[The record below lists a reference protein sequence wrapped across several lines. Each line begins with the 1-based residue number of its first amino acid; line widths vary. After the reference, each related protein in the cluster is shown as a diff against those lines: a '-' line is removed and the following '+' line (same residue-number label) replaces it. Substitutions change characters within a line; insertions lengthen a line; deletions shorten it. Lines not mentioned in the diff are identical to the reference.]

1 MSVPEGD
8 GESGPGL
15 EPWISA
21 ESVRSFE
28 AVGDTWARIPGRSNR
43 LGVRR
48 ESGRQVCNVGN
59 ACVGCRHL
67 GVDDVTLLPVAA
79 PVDGP
84 TDGREGASQADP
96 GGLINEFAQ
105 VALPAKAQLRAESE
119 Y

>member
-1 MSVPEGD
+1 MPEGD

-67 GVDDVTLLPVAA
+67 GVDDVPCFRSPRLSTAPRTAA
-79 PVDGP
+79 GV
-84 TDGREGASQADP
+84 RRRQILA
-96 GGLINEFAQ
+96 GLIREFAQ
-105 VALPAKAQLRAESE
+105 VA
-119 Y
+119 